1 MKTSLVVSY
10 VDKFGELINQPER
23 ALEVEK
29 LLLSVPDPETFER
42 IRTMFYQK
50 FHNPLLTTFLNE
62 LTPDHHVRILNAYR
76 HATRDYY

>member
-50 FHNPLLTTFLNE
+50 FQNPLLTTFLNE
-62 LTPDHHVRILNAYR
+62 LAPDHHVRILNAYR
-76 HATRDYY
+76 LATKDYL